1 LGALPRPDIPPG
13 SQREL
18 VDALHA
24 LHHTAGWP
32 SLRHLAREVGA
43 SPTTISVVFSAPR
56 LPSWGL
62 LSLVVEALDGDEEEF
77 RQLWL
82 AASAPA
88 ESPSHVALGIAG
100 RREDLAVVRR
110 HLESGTGLL
119 LVVGEAGIGKTK
131 LVDTARATSEGFVA
145 RGAGLPLSVEV
156 PFLPFSR
163 ALHEILRA
171 DDDWLN
177 RALDAC
183 PPYVRASLA
192 PLLPE
197 LTSVEEQAPSLD
209 ASARSRLFKAAS
221 TLLVTLAEDRP
232 LAWLIDDLHWADGD
246 TLDLVEQL
254 LSAGEGVPLLGTFR
268 TDDPGIPDR
277 VAAWSARVRRLGN
290 VETLELAALNRA
302 ETGEQVRLLCA
313 RGPHGT
319 GATESLVD
327 RIYERSRGQPLFTE
341 QLAAQPDGSLPR
353 LLDDVLGQR
362 VEDLPGDE
370 HRVVAVLAVADRGLP
385 VGQLQSATGLPPTT
399 LIACL
404 RTLADR
410 RLLADHVEMVT
421 LRHPL
426 LAETIRRHLVP
437 GEAAEVHRV
446 LAATLVEDG
455 EPAEIAAH
463 WQGAGDAAEE
473 LSWRIRAARTA
484 HTRIAASEEARQ
496 WQRALELWPDGD
508 LTEWDGLRRIDAE
521 LAHLDAVE
529 GSGDTL
535 RAWDLVV
542 PALDRVDDLQAT
554 LAAEVWVRAATYAAI
569 VGGALPA
576 VEYAERAVTLY
587 GDAPP
592 SPAVVRALVQYGLCL
607 NDAGRL
613 GEALE
618 VLRRVVTVCRA
629 LGDAIEL
636 RLALVIYAVHLSH
649 LAWSDEVRALLDEA
663 HSIVTPRPDPAG
675 DVRLSFVET
684 DIVLRFGGG
693 PEALIAAGRG
703 GLAAA
708 EEWHLHTFRA
718 FGVRSNVADGLLRAG
733 RVAEAAQLVDPYTE
747 GSNYVEA
754 HHLFGVRVALDVVR
768 GRLKVA
774 EACLEALELALPWV
788 AENLEATAL
797 VVPCEL
803 WSGRPDLAWE
813 RLRLILEAETG
824 NDRVSAGECQV
835 LLVRAAAD
843 LADSPGADRDL
854 WRPQVLDILA
864 GDDPTDMASEAQRA
878 HRAARTAEL
887 ARLAGDPQPNLWVA
901 AAKEWDAIG
910 RRFETAYACWR
921 GAQAARAAGR
931 GTDANRLLQRAAKL
945 AQGHVPLT
953 EAIRA
958 ASEATPSG

>member
-1 LGALPRPDIPPG
+1 VGALPRPDVPPG
-13 SQREL
+13 SHREL

-32 SLRHLAREVGA
+32 SLRHLAHEVGV
-43 SPTTISVVFSAPR
+43 SPSTVSAVFSAPR

-62 LSLVVEALDGDEEEF
+62 LSLLVEALHGDVEQF
-77 RQLWL
+77 HVLWL
-82 AASAPA
+82 AASTPEDAPWQG
-88 ESPSHVALGIAG
+88 SLGIAG
-100 RREDLAVVRR
+100 RRAELAVLRR
-110 HLESGTGLL
+110 HLDSGTGLL
-119 LVVGEAGIGKTK
+119 LVTGEAGIGKTK
-131 LVDTARATSEGFVA
+131 LVDAARATSEVFVA

-171 DDDWLN
+171 DEDWLN
-177 RALDAC
+177 RTLDAC
-183 PPYVRASLA
+183 PPYVRGALA

-197 LTSVEEQAPSLD
+197 LTSVEEQTPSPD
-209 ASARSRLFKAAS
+209 ASARSRLFKAVS
-221 TLLVTLAEDRP
+221 TLLVALAEDRP

-254 LSAGEGVPLLGTFR
+254 LSGGEGVPLLGTFR

-290 VETLELAALNRA
+290 VETLELAALTRV
-302 ETGEQVRLLCA
+302 ETGEQVRLLHA
-313 RGPHGT
+313 RGPHSSE
-319 GATESLVD
+319 ATDSLVD

-362 VEDLPGDE
+362 VVDLPGDE

-385 VGQLQSATGLPPTT
+385 VDQLESATGLPPLT

-404 RTLADR
+404 HTLADR
-410 RLLADHVEMVT
+410 RLLADDVEMVT

-437 GEAAEVHRV
+437 GEATEVHRV
-446 LAATLVEDG
+446 LAATLVEGG

-463 WQGAGDAAEE
+463 WQGAGDAGEE

-508 LTEWDGLRRIDAE
+508 LTEWEGLRRIEAE
-521 LAHLDAVE
+521 LALLDAVE
-529 GSGDTL
+529 DSGDIR

-542 PALDRVDDLQAT
+542 PVLDRVDDLEAT
-554 LAAEVWVRAATYAAI
+554 LAAKVLIRAAMYADI
-569 VGGALPA
+569 VVGARPA
-576 VEYAERAVTLY
+576 VAYAERAVTLY
-587 GDAPP
+587 GEAPP
-592 SPAVVRALVQYGLCL
+592 SPEVVRALVEYGHCL
-607 NDAGRL
+607 HDAGRL

-618 VLRRVVTVCRA
+618 VLRRVITVCRA

-636 RLALVIYAVHLSH
+636 RLALMIYAGY
-649 LAWSDEVRALLDEA
+649 LARLEWSDEVRALLDEA
-663 HSIVTPRPDPAG
+663 RGIVTPRPDPAG
-675 DVRLSFVET
+675 DIRLSFIET

-693 PEALIAAGRG
+693 PEALVAAGRR

-708 EEWHLHTFRA
+708 EEWHLQTFRA
-718 FGVRSNVADGLLRAG
+718 FGVRSNIAAGLLRAG

-747 GSNYVEA
+747 DPNYVEV
-754 HHLFGVRVALDVVR
+754 HHLVGVRVALEVVR
-768 GRLKVA
+768 GRLKEA
-774 EACLEALELALPWV
+774 AACLEALELALPWV
-788 AENLEATAL
+788 AEDLEATAL

-803 WSGRPDLAWE
+803 WSDRPDLAWE

-824 NDRVSAGECQV
+824 SDRVSAGECQV

-843 LADSPGADRDL
+843 LADRPGADRDG
-854 WRPQVLDILA
+854 WRRQVFAMLA
-864 GDDPTDMASEAQRA
+864 GDDPTDMACEAQRA
-878 HRAARTAEL
+878 HRAARAAEL
-887 ARLAGDPQPNLWVA
+887 ARLAGEPRPDLWIA
-901 AAKEWDAIG
+901 AAKEWHAIG
-910 RRFETAYACWR
+910 RPFETAYACWR

-958 ASEATPSG
+958 SSGATPSD